1 MSNNVIIIICM
12 IISFLVFVGITI
24 ILQLNTR
31 KTIRALSSS
40 LVKAQMQNEE
50 LQNARN
56 AEHNVRMQ
64 ELGNQFNRTMSQ
76 INKSLGEMDSLASGV
91 DDLRR
96 LMLNVKSRGIIGEL
110 QLGAILAEMLA
121 PSQYEENVAVKATS
135 ERVEYAVKFPGESGN
150 SIYLPIDSKFPGD
163 AYLNLLDAYDS
174 GNRDEVKMQMD
185 ILRRAII
192 KAAKDIKNKY
202 VYPPLTTDFAI
213 MFLPFEGLYAE
224 VLRMNIADSLQREYR
239 VVIAGPTTLAAILS
253 SFQVGFR
260 SLALQESSG
269 EVWETLERTRT
280 EFDKFQEVLNRI
292 QVRMDQTQSE
302 LETLVGVRTR
312 GIQKALKNVYEKS
325 GQEND

>member
-121 PSQYEENVAVKATS
+121 PSQFEENVAVKATS

>member
-1 MSNNVIIIICM
+1 MSNNVIIIVCM

-260 SLALQESSG
+260 SLALQDSSG